1 MLLRGEMIGIYKLK
15 EVLKN
20 KQVLCFIKFL
30 RYETDRLHKPDSL
43 YERKTY

>member
-20 KQVLCFIKFL
+20 KQVLCFIKLF
-30 RYETDRLHKPDSL
+30 ET
-43 YERKTY
+43 

>member
-20 KQVLCFIKFL
+20 KQVLCFFNFFD
-30 RYETDRLHKPDSL
+30 YDNRLHKHDL
-43 YERKTY
+43 VNERKAD